1 MVAKMA
7 ATIKET
13 NKEVDVEQ
21 YGKEIF
27 IAEIDGTKMFFQ
39 KEALNFKE

>member
-1 MVAKMA
+1 MA

-27 IAEIDGTKMFFQ
+27 ITEINGKKMFFQ
-39 KEALNFKE
+39 KDSLEFKE